1 MLIIEANY
9 SKKLGLSGYS
19 SHQYSLTLRA
29 EIVDVTWS
37 RTLIYHPHIHY
48 LVPSGGLS
56 PDGRRW
62 VPAKKFLLHHRA
74 LGDRCRNLFKAH
86 PGLAG
91 RKPGADGGR
100 TGRLATAADVAG
112 GTSARPAPQRAVRT
126 PVSAV
131 PPKHAAG
138 RFLATRPGPAQAQ
151 TTALLPSQPPVV
163 TFVQDDATRSQ
174 VVSAPIE
181 NPAWK
186 NAQPVLRNG
195 VATLPTR
202 GAGTNSPKAPTN
214 TASSAN
220 RTSVAPKTNRKGR
233 PRSD

>member
-1 MLIIEANY
+1 VHLAIRLVPCIYESALANFCQRFCA
-9 SKKLGLSGYS
+9 KLTSRQRWAPWRNPRGNIQHSTFNSQLRTSRVGDWRSGY
-19 SHQYSLTLRA
+19 T
-29 EIVDVTWS
+29 TW
-37 RTLIYHPHIHY
+37 R
-48 LVPSGGLS
+48 V
-56 PDGRRW
+56 
-62 VPAKKFLLHHRA
+62 
-74 LGDRCRNLFKAH
+74 
-86 PGLAG
+86 
-91 RKPGADGGR
+91 KPVQAI
-100 TGRLATAADVAG
+100 
-112 GTSARPAPQRAVRT
+112 
-126 PVSAV
+126 
-131 PPKHAAG
+131 
-138 RFLATRPGPAQAQ
+138 RPGPTQAQ
-151 TTALLPSQPPVV
+151 TTALMPSRPPVV
-163 TFVQDDATRSQ
+163 TFVQDDATRPQ